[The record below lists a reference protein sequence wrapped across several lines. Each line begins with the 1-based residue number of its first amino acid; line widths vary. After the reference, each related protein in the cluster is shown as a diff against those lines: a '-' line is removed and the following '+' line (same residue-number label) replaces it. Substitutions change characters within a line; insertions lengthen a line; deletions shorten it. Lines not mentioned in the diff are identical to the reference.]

1 MGREKSELIKG
12 TLDMMVLQVL
22 STLGPMHGWGIAR
35 RIEQVSENLLSL
47 NQGTLYPALV
57 RLEQRGLVV
66 SAWGVSSNNRRARY
80 YTITKKGEKQVKVE
94 QEQWERMKGIISRL
108 LQVTE

>member
-22 STLGPMHGWGIAR
+22 STMGPRHGWGIAR

>member
-22 STLGPMHGWGIAR
+22 STIGPMHGWGIAR

>member
-1 MGREKSELIKG
+1 MGRDKSELIKG

-22 STLGPMHGWGIAR
+22 STIGPMHGWGIAR
-35 RIEQVSENLLSL
+35 RIEQVSDNLLSL

-57 RLEQRGLVV
+57 RLEQRGLIV
-66 SAWGVSSNNRRARY
+66 SAWGVSSNNRRARF

-108 LQVTE
+108 LQAVE

>member
-22 STLGPMHGWGIAR
+22 STMGPMHGWGIAR

-66 SAWGVSSNNRRARY
+66 SAWGVSTNNRRARY

>member
-22 STLGPMHGWGIAR
+22 LTIGPMHGWGIAR
-35 RIEQVSENLLSL
+35 RIEQVSDNLLSL

-57 RLEQRGLVV
+57 RLEQRGLIS
-66 SAWGVSSNNRRARY
+66 SAWGVSANNRRARF

-108 LQVTE
+108 LCAAE

>member
-1 MGREKSELIKG
+1 MGQEKSELIKG

-22 STLGPMHGWGIAR
+22 STIGPMHGWGIAR
-35 RIEQVSENLLSL
+35 RIEQVSDNLLSL

-57 RLEQRGLVV
+57 RLEQRGLIT
-66 SAWGVSSNNRRARY
+66 SAWGVSVNNRRARFY
-80 YTITKKGEKQVKVE
+80 SITKRGEKQVKVE

-108 LQVTE
+108 LQAVD

>member
-1 MGREKSELIKG
+1 MGRDKSELIKG

-22 STLGPMHGWGIAR
+22 LTIGPMHGWGIAR
-35 RIEQVSENLLSL
+35 RIEQVSDNLLSL

-57 RLEQRGLVV
+57 RLEQRGLIA
-66 SAWGVSSNNRRARY
+66 SAWGVSANNRRARF

-108 LQVTE
+108 LRAAE

>member
-66 SAWGVSSNNRRARY
+66 SAWGVSTNNRRARY

>member
-22 STLGPMHGWGIAR
+22 STMGPRHGWGIAR

-66 SAWGVSSNNRRARY
+66 SAWGVSTNNRRARY

>member
-22 STLGPMHGWGIAR
+22 STMGPMHGWGIAR

>member
-22 STLGPMHGWGIAR
+22 STIGPMHGWGIAR

-57 RLEQRGLVV
+57 RLEQRRLVV
-66 SAWGVSSNNRRARY
+66 SAWGVSSNNRRARF

-94 QEQWERMKGIISRL
+94 QEQWERMQGIISRL

>member
-1 MGREKSELIKG
+1 MGQEKSELIKG

-22 STLGPMHGWGIAR
+22 STIGPMHGWGIAR
-35 RIEQVSENLLSL
+35 RIEQVSDNLLSL

-57 RLEQRGLVV
+57 RLEQRGLIT
-66 SAWGVSSNNRRARY
+66 SAWGVSANNRRARFY
-80 YTITKKGEKQVKVE
+80 SITQRGEKQVKVE

-108 LQVTE
+108 LEAVD

>member
-1 MGREKSELIKG
+1 MGQEKSELIKG

-22 STLGPMHGWGIAR
+22 STIGPMHGWGIAR
-35 RIEQVSENLLSL
+35 RIEQVSDNLLSL

-57 RLEQRGLVV
+57 RLEQRGLIT
-66 SAWGVSSNNRRARY
+66 SAWGVSANNRRARFY
-80 YTITKKGEKQVKVE
+80 SITKRGEKQVKVE

-108 LQVTE
+108 LQAVD

>member
-66 SAWGVSSNNRRARY
+66 SAWGVSSNNRRARF
-80 YTITKKGEKQVKVE
+80 YTITKKGEQQVKVE

>member
-22 STLGPMHGWGIAR
+22 STIGPMHGWGIAR
-35 RIEQVSENLLSL
+35 RIEQVSDNLLSL

-57 RLEQRGLVV
+57 RLEQRGLIV
-66 SAWGVSSNNRRARY
+66 SAWGVSANNRRARF

-108 LQVTE
+108 LRAVE

>member
-1 MGREKSELIKG
+1 MGRDKSELIKG

-22 STLGPMHGWGIAR
+22 STIGPMHGWGIAR
-35 RIEQVSENLLSL
+35 RIEQVSDNLLSL

-57 RLEQRGLVV
+57 RLEQRGLIS
-66 SAWGVSSNNRRARY
+66 SAWGVSANNRRARF

-108 LQVTE
+108 LQAAE

>member
-22 STLGPMHGWGIAR
+22 STMGPMHGWGIAR

-80 YTITKKGEKQVKVE
+80 YTITKKGEQQVKVE

>member
-1 MGREKSELIKG
+1 MGREKSQLIKG

-22 STLGPMHGWGIAR
+22 STMGPMHGWGIAR

>member
-1 MGREKSELIKG
+1 VGQEKSELIKG

-22 STLGPMHGWGIAR
+22 STIGPMHGWGIAR
-35 RIEQVSENLLSL
+35 RIEQVSDNLLSL

-57 RLEQRGLVV
+57 RLEQRGLIT
-66 SAWGVSSNNRRARY
+66 SAWGVSANNRRARFY
-80 YTITKKGEKQVKVE
+80 SITKRGEKQVKVE

-108 LQVTE
+108 LQAVD

>member
-22 STLGPMHGWGIAR
+22 STMGPMHGWGIAR
-35 RIEQVSENLLSL
+35 RIERVSENLLSL

-57 RLEQRGLVV
+57 RLEQRRLVV
-66 SAWGVSSNNRRARY
+66 SAWGVSSNNRRARF
-80 YTITKKGEKQVKVE
+80 YTITRKGEKQVKVE

-108 LQVTE
+108 LCAAE